1 MAGWHECGIAH
12 SNVRG
17 AAWPR
22 PGAEVAVSTRWKW
35 DVAAD
40 RAFQLW
46 EPGQPARR
54 DLSHRLPVPCLP
66 FPAGSG
72 GLWPRSPRCAS
83 GSVSG
88 ARGIP
93 GPTPRSLVAHSHVS
107 VVERGLGLSLGLLW
121 ALLIH
126 EDRAPTE
133 CIKCALSSGDNRSR
147 RIPCSGRDSKASPC
161 GNLGTVFLRR
171 SHKGLGTPAL
181 RAQLWTRP
189 PPPVSEVLCPS
200 GPPLA
205 LHRFRAR
212 LRRGGRG
219 Q

>member
-1 MAGWHECGIAH
+1 MGR
-12 SNVRG
+12 RG
-17 AAWPR
+17 GLARVWDRPQQR
-22 PGAEVAVSTRWKW
+22 PGSRVATSGGRGGSIDTVEMGRRCRSGLSTLGAGSASTAGPVPPPSR
-35 DVAAD
+35 
-40 RAFQLW
+40 
-46 EPGQPARR
+46 PC
-54 DLSHRLPVPCLP
+54 LPVPCLP

-83 GSVSG
+83 GSISG

-189 PPPVSEVLCPS
+189 PPPCLKFSVPRVPRSLCTGSERV
-200 GPPLA
+200 
-205 LHRFRAR
+205 
-212 LRRGGRG
+212 
-219 Q
+219 